1 MDTQPVFTSNNIK
14 KMNDD
19 TKKKWIAYFEKR
31 IEEIDKIFN
40 EKRNEISSEFVYIE
54 SELNTKQKIVDDR
67 ISLDIS
73 DDKLKSINERIAAIV
88 DRLNFLRNSDSMLT
102 KRTDAMISYLV
113 SQLDLLNKGS
123 GENINAEV

>member
-1 MDTQPVFTSNNIK
+1 MDTQPVFTVNNIK
-14 KMNDD
+14 KMSDD
-19 TKKKWIAYFEKR
+19 TKKKWISYFEKR

-54 SELNTKQKIVDDR
+54 SELNTKQKIVDDHV
-67 ISLDIS
+67 SLDIS
-73 DDKLKSINERIAAIV
+73 DDKLKSINERITAIV

-123 GENINAEV
+123 GENTDAEV